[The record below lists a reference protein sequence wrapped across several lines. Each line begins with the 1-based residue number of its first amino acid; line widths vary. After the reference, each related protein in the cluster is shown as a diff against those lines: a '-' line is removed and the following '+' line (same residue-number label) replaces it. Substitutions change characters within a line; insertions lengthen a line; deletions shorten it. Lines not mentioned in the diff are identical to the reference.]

1 MSVDHFDLKVN
12 AWLSLGYKKKGDD
25 VNDMSN
31 MTEVECTV
39 SGICNWP
46 LQIGLSHRKLTLN
59 GYFH

>member
-1 MSVDHFDLKVN
+1 MHGFRWDR
-12 AWLSLGYKKKGDD
+12 KKKTDD
-25 VNDMSN
+25 VNDMPN
-31 MTEVECTV
+31 VTEVECTV